1 MSHFIRRFRQD
12 KFRTRIIPGELRY
25 LSDKCT
31 IALKDVAAT
40 GNTIT
45 HRSLKMKITVLG
57 ATGMIGSRVVAEA
70 ARREHTVTAIS
81 RSGAMPDGAS
91 QAKAVDFNDT
101 PNIVQ
106 EINAAD
112 ATVIAV
118 SPDRAGG
125 SHEPLIEA
133 HRGLIAAQPQGRL
146 LVVGGA
152 GSLEVNG
159 VRLKDTSEFP
169 AAYYKEATT
178 LSDVLDAYRSSS
190 GLSWT
195 ILSPAPMIAPGQRTG
210 VYLTGSDSPV
220 GNAISAEDFAVA
232 VVDELEKPSHTG
244 QRFTVANADQ

>member
-1 MSHFIRRFRQD
+1 
-12 KFRTRIIPGELRY
+12 
-25 LSDKCT
+25 
-31 IALKDVAAT
+31 
-40 GNTIT
+40 
-45 HRSLKMKITVLG
+45 MKITVIG

-70 ARREHTVTAIS
+70 ASRGHTVTAMS

-91 QAKAVDFNDT
+91 QAKAIEFSDT
-101 PNIVQ
+101 ASIVQ

-112 ATVIAV
+112 ATVITI

-125 SHEPLIEA
+125 PHEPLVEA
-133 HRGLIAAQPQGRL
+133 HCNLIAAKPQRRL

-159 VRLKDTSEFP
+159 VPLKDSPEFP
-169 AAYYKEATT
+169 AVYYKEAAT
-178 LSDVLDAYRSSS
+178 LSEVLDAYRSSN

-210 VYLTGSDSPV
+210 VYLTGSDSPA

-244 QRFTVANADQ
+244 RRFTVANPNQ